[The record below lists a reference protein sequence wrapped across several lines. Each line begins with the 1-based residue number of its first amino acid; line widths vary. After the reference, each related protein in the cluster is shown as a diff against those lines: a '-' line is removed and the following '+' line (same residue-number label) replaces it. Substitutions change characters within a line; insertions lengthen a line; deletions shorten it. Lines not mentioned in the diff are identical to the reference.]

1 MNISYWI
8 ASRLRLRG
16 SGNRHGSATGV
27 VIAVAGIALALI
39 VMEFTLAIVVGFKD
53 GIRGKLA
60 GFESQIVISGAYDP
74 ASGTQASFIR
84 MDSCI
89 EDIIYSV
96 LPDAKLTTA
105 LRVPGILKTG
115 NDFEGIV
122 FFGKDGRSE
131 TGFER
136 SNMIRGEWPDFSADS
151 TRNMIVLSA
160 TTAKALGLDTGDKVY
175 STFISESGDVKIRRN
190 LIAGIFESGFGEYDR
205 TTAYA
210 SSAALRGVCGVDSMT
225 GTSVEISGLAEDGI
239 DPLSALLQDRLVEA
253 ASDGVLDEIYPVG
266 NVHQSG
272 AMFYNWLS
280 LLDTNVVVIFI
291 LMLCVAGFTLVSSL
305 FILILERV
313 KTIGILRAIGASRR
327 TVRRIFMIMAMRIVV
342 LGLFIGDIVGIGL
355 LLAQRHFLIIRLDPE
370 MYYLKYVPVAIEPLQ
385 ILLLNVG
392 TFIVAWLIMVL
403 PAHFASDIDPAR
415 TMRYE

>member
-8 ASRLRLRG
+8 ASHLRIRG
-16 SGNRHGSATGV
+16 GGERHGSTTGV

-53 GIRGKLA
+53 GIRYKLS
-60 GFESQIVISGAYDP
+60 GFESQIVVSGAYDP
-74 ASGTQASFIR
+74 ATGSQASFIR
-84 MDSCI
+84 RDSCI
-89 EDIIYSV
+89 EDIIYNV
-96 LPDAKLTTA
+96 MPDAKISTA
-105 LRVPGILKTG
+105 LRVPGILKTD

-122 FFGKDGRSE
+122 FFGKDGCSE
-131 TGFER
+131 SGFER
-136 SNMIRGEWPDFSADS
+136 SNIVGGEWPDFSADS
-151 TRNMIVLSA
+151 TRNMIVISA
-160 TTAKALGLDTGDKVY
+160 ITANALGLDTGDKVY
-175 STFISESGDVKIRRN
+175 STFISENGDVKIRRN

-210 SSAALRGVCGVDSMT
+210 SSSSLRGICDLDSMT
-225 GTSVEISGLAEDGI
+225 GTSIEISGIGEDMI
-239 DPLSALLQDRLVEA
+239 DPMSALLQERLIENA
-253 ASDGVLDEIYPVG
+253 TDGRIEEIYPVS

-313 KTIGILRAIGASRR
+313 RTIGILRAIGASRK
-327 TVRRIFMIMAMRIVV
+327 TVRRIFMIMAMRIVA
-342 LGLFIGDIVGIGL
+342 LGLLIGNVVGVGL
-355 LLAQRHFLIIRLDPE
+355 LLLQSHFHIIRLNPE
-370 MYYLKYVPVAIEPLQ
+370 MYYLKYVPVEIEPLHF
-385 ILLLNVG
+385 LLLNVG
-392 TFIVAWLIMVL
+392 VFVVAWLIMVL
-403 PAHFASDIDPAR
+403 PAHLASDIDPAK